1 MFWFDSAALTF
12 LQLVLHHHQEGHT
25 YHEEVEAETD
35 LAQLAHSL
43 STHLSH
49 YVLIGL
55 LSADRRGI
63 AEDHQTADEEYQG
76 YLQVH
81 RREELNTN
89 LPSKTRLILAHK
101 HTLLDGL

>member
-1 MFWFDSAALTF
+1 MLRFDPAALTF

-49 YVLIGL
+49 NILIGV
-55 LSADRRGI
+55 LSADRRGV
-63 AEDHQTADEEYQG
+63 AEDDQTADKKYQG
-76 YLQVH
+76 HLQGH
-81 RREELNTN
+81 QTETN
-89 LPSKTRLILAHK
+89 H
-101 HTLLDGL
+101 

>member
-35 LAQLAHSL
+35 LAQLAHSS

-63 AEDHQTADEEYQG
+63 AEDDQTADEKYQG
-76 YLQVH
+76 YLQGH
-81 RREELNTN
+81 QRDKLNTN
-89 LPSKTRLILAHK
+89 LSSDQADIGTRT
-101 HTLLDGL
+101 HTMSGL